1 MSTETSHDKDGSK
14 ATKSAAPWVAPA
26 ITAIVSLITGVLLA
40 SYNFNLATNR
50 FFLEKQAKTADDVA
64 VEFSR
69 YVDNWS
75 RLMRMRRHFDA
86 LKTPPGKEEREFFR
100 KAVYERASAR
110 DKLFSS
116 LDATHLYYSDNV
128 SKLAVEFRAWDDKQ
142 AELTIERLP
151 DIKEWQKWQVDV
163 LRALREEIR
172 K

>member
-1 MSTETSHDKDGSK
+1 MTTETTSGKDKPE
-14 ATKSAAPWVAPA
+14 ATRSAAAWLAPA
-26 ITAIVSLITGVLLA
+26 ITALVSLITGILLA
-40 SYNFNLATNR
+40 SYNFGLATNR

-75 RLMRMRRHFDA
+75 RIMRMRRHFDA
-86 LKTPPGKEEREFFR
+86 MRTPPGKEEREYFK
-100 KAVYERASAR
+100 KAVFERAGAR

-116 LDATHLYYSDNV
+116 LDATHLYYSEKV
-128 SKLAVEFRAWDDKQ
+128 SKMVVEFRAWDDSQ
-142 AELTIERLP
+142 AELTIDKLP
-151 DIKEWQKWQVDV
+151 DIKDWQKWQINV

>member
-1 MSTETSHDKDGSK
+1 MNAETSSGEDKPVTAK
-14 ATKSAAPWVAPA
+14 PAAPWVAPA
-26 ITAIVSLITGVLLA
+26 ITAIVSLIAGMLLA
-40 SYNFNLATNR
+40 SYNFGLATNR

-86 LKTPPGKEEREFFR
+86 MKTPPGKEEREFFK

-116 LDATHLYYSDNV
+116 LDATHLYYSDKV
-128 SKLAVEFRAWDDKQ
+128 SSLVVEFRTWDDKQ
-142 AELTIERLP
+142 AELTIEKLP
-151 DIKEWQKWQVDV
+151 DIKEWQKWQIDV